1 MKQHPHIHSCPPIE
15 PGQEHLTPEQE
26 TFACQFAQ
34 ERIAAL
40 LSTAPVDEAEA
51 EELLKQALWVVGT
64 TSAPRIRWFDSPL
77 SFMMAQTKE
86 DGSRI
91 RIISGWDDD
100 SYTEYLRGLPHVYD
114 CLTSEIWGCVAFT
127 VEEAMPRPWRALQDR
142 MRRQKRVELARDVIY
157 YSVAAYDEAHWLAYY
172 WFLHEHLATNDVI
185 FLARLNEMVSGYGS
199 TVEGEEIWLTRKP
212 TGIERDEQGR
222 LHSSTGMCM
231 QYRDGWGFYAWH
243 GVAVPEELILSPEY
257 LIKADW
263 VQEKKLDVRQAFQ
276 KCLGSERFVELVEG
290 VCLDRGSH
298 GILIEITLEQEP
310 ERVAHYVQVK
320 EPATPHPVFLRV
332 PPSIMRVDE
341 AVAWMIGN
349 GGLEYGQKLSSR
361 F

>member
-1 MKQHPHIHSCPPIE
+1 MPPIE

-26 TFACQFAQ
+26 TSACQFAQ
-34 ERIAAL
+34 ERIAAQ
-40 LSTAPVDEAEA
+40 LSTAPVDEAET

-64 TSAPRIRWFDSPL
+64 KSPPQIRWFDSPL

-86 DGSRI
+86 NGSPI
-91 RIISGWDDD
+91 RIHSGWDED
-100 SYTEYLRGLPHVYD
+100 SYTERIRGLPHVHD
-114 CLTSEIWGCVAFT
+114 RLTSEVWGCVAST

-142 MRRQKRVELARDVIY
+142 MRRQKRAELARDMIS

-172 WFLHEHLATNDVI
+172 WFLHEHLATNGVI
-185 FLARLNEMVSGYGS
+185 FLARFNELVSGYGS
-199 TVEGEEIWLTRKP
+199 TVGGEEIWLTRKP
-212 TGIERDEQGR
+212 TRIERDERGR

-231 QYRDGWGFYAWH
+231 QYRDGWGFFAWH
-243 GVAVPEELILSPEY
+243 GVSVPEELILSPEY

-263 VQEKKLDVRQAFQ
+263 VQEKNLDVRRAFQ
-276 KCLGSERFVELVEG
+276 ERLGSERFVELVEG
-290 VCLDRGSH
+290 VSIDHGSH
-298 GILIEITLEQEP
+298 GTLIEITLEQEP
-310 ERVAHYVQVK
+310 ERVVHYVQVK

-341 AVAWMIGN
+341 AVAWITGN
-349 GGLEYGQKLSSR
+349 GGLAYGQELLSR